1 MALVIFLIAPN
12 ISRTTEDKIGAVMSL
27 GCFGAILI
35 PALGFPLFFFWF
47 SGMGAG

>member
-1 MALVIFLIAPN
+1 MQRRFGAAMALVIFLIAPN

-35 PALGFPLFFFWF
+35 PA
-47 SGMGAG
+47 